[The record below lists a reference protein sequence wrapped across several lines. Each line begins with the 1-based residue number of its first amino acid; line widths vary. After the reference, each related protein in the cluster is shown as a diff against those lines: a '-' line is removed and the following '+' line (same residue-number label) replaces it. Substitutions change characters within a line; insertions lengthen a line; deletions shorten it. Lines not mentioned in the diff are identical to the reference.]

1 MVNAIVDWLRE
12 QRKRLSL
19 LANDAVQMGTY
30 SELAL
35 SDAARRLYTP
45 PSNHQD
51 QNIPARAFDFDIIRN
66 VSIDTLDEPKV

>member
-12 QRKRLSL
+12 KRKRLSL

-35 SDAARRLYTP
+35 SDASSASYTP
-45 PSNHQD
+45 PCNHQD
-51 QNIPARAFDFDIIRN
+51 QHIPARAFDFDIIRK